1 MVDNIRRA
9 DHIGVIKPP
18 GQLRSVERRHQSRR
32 EHHHQGKDESPE
44 TPDDSLPTQAAN
56 PSKNEMDEVL
66 ALGARFAV
74 NKGYGKKKDLFSSQS
89 EWEYSARFR
98 FNCPLSTL
106 VFG

>member
-56 PSKNEMDEVL
+56 PSKNEMDED
-66 ALGARFAV
+66 A
-74 NKGYGKKKDLFSSQS
+74 KTSSGN
-89 EWEYSARFR
+89 ENNPPTGRCIDVR
-98 FNCPLSTL
+98 I
-106 VFG
+106 